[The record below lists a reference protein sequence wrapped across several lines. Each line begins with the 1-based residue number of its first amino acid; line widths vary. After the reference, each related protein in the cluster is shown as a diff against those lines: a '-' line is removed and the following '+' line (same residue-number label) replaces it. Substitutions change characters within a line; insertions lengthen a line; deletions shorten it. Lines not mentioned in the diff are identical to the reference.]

1 MKKISVRHCHI
12 YFFFVPMTMFDGQY
26 NNKITIIIIVII
38 TTVVDRNTS
47 AAIRYNHI
55 TIYIDMHYILYTSR
69 MPMTQLYIYL
79 YLCNVHTKPFTRPF
93 NYMDVEV
100 YYFNTYNSIM
110 IVCISLIIVVVVFY
124 DNNITVNI

>member
-1 MKKISVRHCHI
+1 M

-47 AAIRYNHI
+47 AAIRYNYITMYIYALYIIHFSDADDL
-55 TIYIDMHYILYTSR
+55 TIYIYIC
-69 MPMTQLYIYL
+69 IYL

-93 NYMDVEV
+93 NYTAVNV
-100 YYFNTYNSIM
+100 YYFNTYNSI
-110 IVCISLIIVVVVFY
+110 
-124 DNNITVNI
+124 